1 MSRTRNEYNR
11 HVIHVT
17 SFPLADANFTVHF
30 DIEAHR
36 GGHIDVTH
44 FQSGQSF
51 ASDAKA
57 IEAGLQMR
65 PRLTLLHG
73 YQRSLPGMQK
83 DNPRMNICDRPPT
96 RKCHSGAPLKYLR
109 SRHACAKHPGWPSRR
124 ARSPLRRG
132 SRLVCDLVQANCR
145 FLIRPFGNRGVGE

>member
-1 MSRTRNEYNR
+1 MSRTRNEYNG

-17 SFPLADANFTVHF
+17 SFPLADSKFTVHF

-36 GGHIDVTH
+36 GGHIDVTQ

-65 PRLTLLHG
+65 PRLTLLHD

-83 DNPRMNICDRPPT
+83 DNPRMNICDRPRQGRAIP
-96 RKCHSGAPLKYLR
+96 GFR
-109 SRHACAKHPGWPSRR
+109 SSA
-124 ARSPLRRG
+124 
-132 SRLVCDLVQANCR
+132 
-145 FLIRPFGNRGVGE
+145 